1 MGQKE
6 LTAIIERIKE
16 LEAEQDAIIG
26 EMESLKDR
34 LKAEL
39 VKQDV
44 DKMMVG
50 SYKVS
55 NTKYTTHRF
64 DSKAFKADHAEMYE
78 EYMEAY
84 EAHRFTIA

>member
-1 MGQKE
+1 MGQNE
-6 LTAIIERIKE
+6 LTATIERIKE
-16 LEAEQDAIIG
+16 LEAEQEAISA
-26 EMESLKDR
+26 EMETLKDR

-39 VKQDV
+39 VKQGV

-50 SYKVS
+50 GYKVS

-64 DSKAFKADHAEMYE
+64 DSKAFKADHAEMYA
-78 EYMEAY
+78 EYTKAV